1 MTREEVMKLFVR
13 VNSKGSG
20 KGKGRSCN
28 SEVVITEI
36 KDGISIRFN
45 GRTKAMLKN
54 TPEDLYVT
62 INIPDESSNNRLYF
76 LFLTKKE
83 FEDMIKTSQE
93 ENTFRL
99 RAWRLQ
105 RQGNQCYF
113 AIGDKNKKTDLG
125 KALLPWTNK
134 GYSLKYDTSSML
146 RYIDE
151 PDYAFCELQ
160 KR

>member
-20 KGKGRSCN
+20 KGKGKSCN
-28 SEVVITEI
+28 SDVVITEI

-45 GRTKAMLKN
+45 NQIKSMLKN
-54 TPEDLYVT
+54 TPEELCVT

-76 LFLTKKE
+76 LFLTEKE
-83 FEDMIKTSQE
+83 VDKIKTSQDSS
-93 ENTFRL
+93 TSHL
-99 RAWRLQ
+99 RVWKLQ

-113 AIGDKNKKTDLG
+113 AIGDKNKKTKLG

-134 GYSLKYDTSSML
+134 GFPLKYDTSCML

-160 KR
+160 KG

>member
-13 VNSKGSG
+13 ANSKGSG
-20 KGKGRSCN
+20 KGKGKSCN

-45 GRTKAMLKN
+45 RRIKAMLKN

-62 INIPDESSNNRLYF
+62 INIPDELSNNRLYF
-76 LFLTKKE
+76 FFLTEKE
-83 FEDMIKTSQE
+83 LEDMTKISQE
-93 ENTFRL
+93 ENTSRL
-99 RAWRLQ
+99 RAWKLQ

-134 GYSLKYDTSSML
+134 GYPIKYDTSSML

-151 PDYAFCELQ
+151 PDCSFCEL
-160 KR
+160 